1 MRGVKVSIRDFW
13 VNPKGTDIA
22 NYWQNLKDVP
32 FDSNTKEQMIDY
44 SEGRVKEE
52 VKK

>member
-1 MRGVKVSIRDFW
+1 MKDVKVSIRDFW

-22 NYWQNLKDVP
+22 NYWQNLKNVP
-32 FDSNTKEQMIDY
+32 FDSNTKEQMVDY